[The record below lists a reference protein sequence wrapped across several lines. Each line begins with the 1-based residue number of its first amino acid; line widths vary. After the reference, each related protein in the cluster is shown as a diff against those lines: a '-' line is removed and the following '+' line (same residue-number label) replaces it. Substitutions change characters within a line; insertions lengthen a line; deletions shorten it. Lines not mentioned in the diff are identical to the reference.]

1 MTLMESL
8 EKWYACGWIRAID
21 MNLARYVMRVTDDEV
36 SAVIAGLTS
45 YQLGRGHPRFDVR
58 DCWQYPGQVLALP
71 PEHSF
76 SPLAR
81 EATSPQ
87 DVIARLGTP
96 EAVLQ
101 QLANSAATQGEDSPL
116 VLAGD
121 CVYLR
126 RYWRYEQVIKH
137 GLAQLMQTETNPDE
151 DRLRTLLTQLFGE
164 PDSTISWQRMACA
177 LATRS
182 LFSIITGGP
191 GTGKTYTVVRLIAT
205 LQALSSQPL
214 RIKLAAPT
222 GKAAARMTE
231 SIRAELPKLNQS
243 GIQFPAPDE
252 ATTLHR
258 LLGTQ
263 PQSRAFRHHRTNPL
277 ALDVLIVDE
286 ASMVDVE
293 MMAAIVDALPSGARL
308 ILLGDKDQLA
318 SVEAGAVLGQL
329 CRGADAGSYAPEL
342 ATWLGRVSGQS
353 IPEAMQESGASN
365 PYLQH
370 VVMLRTSRRFNAE
383 EGIGK
388 LAHEVNQQQ
397 TAWLQGWLAGDQE
410 ANEIQYFPVRAAGD
424 QRFRQFIERG
434 FAGFLALLANRP
446 DDAAKIDA
454 WAAELLTQLTEFQ
467 VLAAVREGEWGVRE
481 LNQKFAL
488 WLHAEALRG
497 GVLPTWY
504 HGRPIMITHNDYS
517 LNVRNGDIGVVLQ
530 RAANEPL
537 RVALWSQSKGSESKG
552 SETKGSETKAASVR
566 WLLPSRLS
574 QVDSVYA
581 MTVHK
586 SQGSEFKHTVLVV
599 PDRDSPVLTKE
610 LIYTGITRA
619 KQQFTLVA
627 ATPEVVETAV
637 LRRIE
642 RSGGL

>member
-1 MTLMESL
+1 MKLMESL

-21 MNLARYVMRVTDDEV
+21 MNLARYVMRATEDEV

-45 YQLGRGHPRFDVR
+45 YQLGRGHPRLDVSN
-58 DCWQYPGQVLALP
+58 CWQDPEQVLALP

-76 SPLAR
+76 SPLTR
-81 EATSPQ
+81 EATSPH
-87 DVIARLGTP
+87 DVITRLGTP
-96 EAVLQ
+96 EAVLK
-101 QLANSAATQGEDSPL
+101 QLTNSAATQGEDSPL
-116 VLAGD
+116 VIAGN

-137 GLAQLMQTETNPDE
+137 GLAQLMQTETTPNE
-151 DRLRTLLTQLFGE
+151 DRLRPLLTQLFGE

-205 LQALSSQPL
+205 LQALSPQPL

-263 PQSRAFRHHRTNPL
+263 PHSRAFRHHRTNPL

-293 MMAAIVDALPSGARL
+293 MMAAIVEALPSGARL

-342 ATWLGRVSGQS
+342 AAWLGRVSGQS
-353 IPEAMQESGASN
+353 IPKAMQQAAASN

-397 TAWLQGWLAGDQE
+397 TSWLQKWLSGELE
-410 ANEIQYFPVRAAGD
+410 ANEIHYFPVRVAGE

-434 FAGFLALLANRP
+434 FADYMKLLSNRP
-446 DDAAKIDA
+446 DNAADIDS
-454 WAAELLTQLTEFQ
+454 WAAQLLTQLTEFQ
-467 VLAAVREGEWGVRE
+467 VLVAVREGEWGVRE

-504 HGRPIMITHNDYS
+504 YGRPIMITHNDYS

-530 RAANEPL
+530 RAADEPL
-537 RVALWSQSKGSESKG
+537 RVALWS
-552 SETKGSETKAASVR
+552 ETKGAESRVAEPKATSVR
-566 WLLPSRLS
+566 WLLPSRLT
-574 QVDSVYA
+574 QVESVYA

-610 LIYTGITRA
+610 LVYTGITRA

-627 ATPEVVETAV
+627 AAPEVVETAV

>member
-1 MTLMESL
+1 MKVMENF
-8 EKWYACGWIRAID
+8 EKWFACGWIRALD
-21 MNLARYVMRVTDDEV
+21 VNLARYVLRVTGDEL

-45 YQLGRGHPRFDVR
+45 YQLGRGHPRFDLQT
-58 DCWQYPGQVLALP
+58 CWEKPALTLALP
-71 PEHSF
+71 PEHSY
-76 SPLAR
+76 SPLSR
-81 EATSPQ
+81 EAASPAEFMSQ
-87 DVIARLGTP
+87 LGTFT
-96 EAVLQ
+96 AVLE
-101 QLANSAATQGEDSPL
+101 QLQDSKATQGNDSPL
-116 VLAGD
+116 VLDGA

-126 RYWRYEQVIKH
+126 RYWHYEQVIKQ
-137 GLAQLMQTETNPDE
+137 GLARLMETKTIVSE
-151 DRLRTLLTQLFGE
+151 DALNDLLTQLFGQ
-164 PDSTISWQRMACA
+164 PDASISWQRLACA

-231 SIRAELPKLNQS
+231 SIRAELPKLTEN
-243 GIQFPAPDE
+243 GIDCPAPDE

-263 PQSRAFRHHRTNPL
+263 VQSRTFRHNRLNPL
-277 ALDVLIVDE
+277 ALDILIVDE
-286 ASMVDVE
+286 ASMVDIE
-293 MMAAIVDALPSGARL
+293 MMAAIVDAVPKDARL

-329 CRGADAGSYAPEL
+329 CRGADAGEYEPDFA
-342 ATWLGRVSGQS
+342 AWLGRVSGQE
-353 IPEAMQESGASN
+353 IPLEMQSKQPINS
-365 PYLQH
+365 YLQH

-383 EGIGK
+383 AGIGK
-388 LAHEVNQQQ
+388 LAFEVNTQQ
-397 TAWLQGWLAGDQE
+397 TSWLQNWLAGKQT
-410 ANEIQYFPVRAAGD
+410 ASEIQYFPVTRVASSEFR
-424 QRFRQFIERG
+424 RFVESG
-434 FAGFLALLANRP
+434 FAGFLKLLTARP
-446 DDAAKIDA
+446 EDPAQVDIWAAK
-454 WAAELLTQLTEFQ
+454 LLTQLTEFQ
-467 VLAAVREGEWGVRE
+467 VLAAVREGDWGVRE

-488 WLHAEALRG
+488 WLHAEELRG

-517 LNVRNGDIGVVLQ
+517 LNVRNGDIGIVLQ
-530 RAANEPL
+530 RGPREPL
-537 RVALWSQSKGSESKG
+537 RVALWSESKG
-552 SETKGSETKAASVR
+552 TGMPDDVAAPSIR

-574 QVDSVYA
+574 QVESVYA

-586 SQGSEFKHTVLVV
+586 SQGSEFKHTVLVI

-619 KQQFTLVA
+619 KDQFTLIA
-627 ATPEVVETAV
+627 AVPDVVKTAV
-637 LRRIE
+637 
-642 RSGGL
+642 